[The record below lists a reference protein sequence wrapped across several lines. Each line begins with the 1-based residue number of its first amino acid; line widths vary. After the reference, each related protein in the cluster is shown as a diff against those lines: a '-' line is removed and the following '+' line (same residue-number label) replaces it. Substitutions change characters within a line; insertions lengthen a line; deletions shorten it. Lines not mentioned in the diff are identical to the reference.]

1 MRIALDAMGG
11 DHAPQE
17 VIKGALVAAQHPDV
31 EIVLVGRE
39 PLIQSQLSG
48 FRHRNSSLSIVDAR
62 EVVDPHDSPLQ
73 AVRSKPDSS
82 IAVGMDL
89 VKGGEVSAFVS
100 AGSTGAVAAAAYLS
114 LGLMEGV
121 ERMALGLVYPGASG
135 TTLLLDVGANA
146 DCRPNFLVQFAYMG
160 STYMERVWAIPRPR
174 VALLSIGEE
183 ETKGNRLV
191 QQTHRL
197 LKASSL
203 NFVGNVEGNDLSRGV
218 ADVIVTDG
226 FTGNVVLKASEGFG
240 EALAQ
245 AFARGLG
252 SKPHLKIASFFLRR
266 ALARRLDYSETGG
279 ALLLGVNGNVIVAHG
294 RSQAKAIAN
303 AIRLARQMVEQGMPQ
318 SLMEAKLW
326 VNQ

>member
-1 MRIALDAMGG
+1 M
-11 DHAPQE
+11 
-17 VIKGALVAAQHPDV
+17 AAQHHGV

-62 EVVDPHDSPLQ
+62 EVVAPHDSPLQ

-82 IAVGMDL
+82 IVVGMDL
-89 VKGGEVSAFVS
+89 LKGGEVSAFVS

-114 LGLMEGV
+114 LGLIEGV
-121 ERMALGLVYPGASG
+121 ERMALGLVYPGAFG
-135 TTLLLDVGANA
+135 LTLLLDVGANA
-146 DCRPNFLVQFAYMG
+146 DCRPSFLVQFAYMG

-191 QQTHRL
+191 QQTYQL
-197 LKASSL
+197 LKASNL

-226 FTGNVVLKASEGFG
+226 FTGNVVLKANEGFG
-240 EALAQ
+240 EIMVQ
-245 AFARGLG
+245 GFARSLN
-252 SKPHLKIASFFLRR
+252 SKPHLKIAKFFLRGALR
-266 ALARRLDYSETGG
+266 AMARRLDYSETGG
-279 ALLLGVNGNVIVAHG
+279 AFLLGVKGNVIVAHG

-303 AIRLARQMVEQGMPQ
+303 AIRLARQMVDQGMPQ

-326 VNQ
+326 GNL